1 MEVSELRGIFLFTG
15 LSDEQIAELIA
26 HSDEFPFDDG
36 QVLFVQGDPADFWW
50 VLLEGR
56 VELLRRAG
64 REESV
69 VATMDR
75 PGVWAGGFRA
85 WADSAGYLATGR
97 AAGAG
102 RMLRVP
108 AASLGELVRAW
119 FPFGIHMIEGFF
131 QTVRNMEAMSRQR
144 EALVAL
150 GGARRRTRARAQQ
163 PGRGNG
169 AGRRRD
175 RGHLQRAAGVTR
187 APRRAVAVR
196 RAVHHHRVDAKRDR
210 SLDRPVDPIAVADR
224 EDALLVWL
232 DAHGLDDGWRIAPAL
247 AAAGVEVAWCQR
259 VADVLDPHH
268 LGPALDWTAGTLSL
282 AGLLQEVKESTGRV
296 SGSWPR

>member
-1 MEVSELRGIFLFTG
+1 M
-15 LSDEQIAELIA
+15 
-26 HSDEFPFDDG
+26 
-36 QVLFVQGDPADFWW
+36 QGDPADFWW

-108 AASLGELVRAW
+108 AASLGELVRTW

-150 GGARRRTRARAQQ
+150 GDARRRTRARAQQ
-163 PGRGNG
+163 PGRGQRCG
-169 AGRRRD
+169 PSTRSRPPATGCWRHSCSSPSGRCPPSSSSPSSRCEARSI
-175 RGHLQRAAGVTR
+175 
-187 APRRAVAVR
+187 PRP
-196 RAVHHHRVDAKRDR
+196 
-210 SLDRPVDPIAVADR
+210 RPVDPIAVADR

-247 AAAGVEVAWCQR
+247 AAAGVDVAWCQR
-259 VADVLDPHH
+259 VADVLDRAAPRARRSS
-268 LGPALDWTAGTLSL
+268 GRPARSRWPRCSRRSRSRPGAC
-282 AGLLQEVKESTGRV
+282 RR
-296 SGSWPR
+296 SWPR

>member
-1 MEVSELRGIFLFTG
+1 
-15 LSDEQIAELIA
+15 
-26 HSDEFPFDDG
+26 
-36 QVLFVQGDPADFWW
+36 
-50 VLLEGR
+50 
-56 VELLRRAG
+56 
-64 REESV
+64 
-69 VATMDR
+69 MDR

-108 AASLGELVRAW
+108 AASLGELVRTW

-150 GGARRRTRARAQQ
+150 GG
-163 PGRGNG
+163 
-169 AGRRRD
+169 
-175 RGHLQRAAGVTR
+175 LAAGLAHELNNPAAAAV
-187 APRRAVAVR
+187 RAVDAVE
-196 RAVHHHRVDAKRDR
+196 ATCNGLLASLVLLAER
-210 SLDRPVDPIAVADR
+210 SLSAEQFIAIESMRSEIDPPTGPVDPIAVADR

-232 DAHGLDDGWRIAPAL
+232 DAHGLDDGWRIAPDL

-259 VADVLDPHH
+259 VDELLDGQH
-268 LGPALDWTAGTLSL
+268 LGPALEWTAGTLSL
-282 AGLLQEVKESTGRV
+282 AALLQEVKESTGARV
-296 SGSWPR
+296 GARRRGEVVLPARPGVGAAHRHHRGHREHAGDARSQAQDRGDRGP